1 MGAKTAARTTI
12 LRCSRVAAGFALL
25 AIGGVCG
32 CGGGGSA
39 SPVQPPPPTGTP
51 AGKSTITVTA
61 AHGTITEPLQ
71 LTLIVK

>member
-1 MGAKTAARTTI
+1 MKLEVSGSGSYTNASQGIFWTLGTSAAPPADTT
-12 LRCSRVAAGFALL
+12 
-25 AIGGVCG
+25 
-32 CGGGGSA
+32 
-39 SPVQPPPPTGTP
+39 PPTGTP